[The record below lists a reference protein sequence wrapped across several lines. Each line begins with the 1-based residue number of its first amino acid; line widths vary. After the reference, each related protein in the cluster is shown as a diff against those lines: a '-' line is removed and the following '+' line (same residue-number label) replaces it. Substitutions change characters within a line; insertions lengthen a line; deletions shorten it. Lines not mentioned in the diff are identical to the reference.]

1 MDNVKEYIK
10 RLQRLRWQ
18 HMVVRG
24 EKVVEL
30 PGPPDGVSDIDSPGN
45 ESLVNDNSIDSI
57 RQMPMVLEEVDNMS
71 ILAQKCMDCNVHD
84 LYMTIM
90 KVF

>member
-1 MDNVKEYIK
+1 M
-10 RLQRLRWQ
+10 
-18 HMVVRG
+18 G
-24 EKVVEL
+24 A
-30 PGPPDGVSDIDSPGN
+30 GPPGN
-45 ESLVNDNSIDSI
+45 GPLNNDNSIDSI